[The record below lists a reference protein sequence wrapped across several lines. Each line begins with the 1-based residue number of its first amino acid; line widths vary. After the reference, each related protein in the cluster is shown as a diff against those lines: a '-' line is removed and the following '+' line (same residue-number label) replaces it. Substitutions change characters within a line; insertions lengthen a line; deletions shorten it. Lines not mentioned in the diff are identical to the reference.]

1 MDLTKILA
9 IVEAIVAAAPA
20 IEEGIADI
28 QIYVSA
34 IETMIKNGGDPT
46 DDQWTAIRALLD
58 SGSSTLQSAAED
70 AANQPGEAEPT
81 TQE

>member
-1 MDLTKILA
+1 MDVTKILA

-28 QIYVSA
+28 GVYVSA
-34 IETMIKNGGDPT
+34 IETMIKNGGNPSDAE
-46 DDQWTAIRALLD
+46 WTNLKMMLD
-58 SGSSTLQSAAED
+58 TGSASLQSAAQD
-70 AANQPGEAEPT
+70 ALAQEANDAST